1 LKSQSVLEKFPTFIS
16 LLSVSVLVL
25 SIVYD
30 FGFLITLGT
39 SFSEVPTTIADHL
52 RSSLTWV
59 PAVII
64 MFFGAYILE
73 LLNSRIEQG
82 KTEEELIQESPT
94 PKFTAWFR
102 DSPKYPIIGF
112 SLFVPVSVFFELDL
126 PLQAWLF
133 SILIIWFLLHSFFF
147 HHPRIYNQT
156 TKEVYLIT
164 RWLPAIFWFVACS
177 GAIAAN
183 KVKTG
188 NSTDFTFKLEKTEV
202 NAALVRSYDKFYL
215 LWDKTGEQVKFLSTG
230 KVVSFAPTQE
240 KKPNKA
246 LKQDK

>member
-1 LKSQSVLEKFPTFIS
+1 LKNQSVLEKSPIFIS

-39 SFSEVPTTIADHL
+39 NFSEVPTTIADHL

-59 PAVII
+59 PVVII
-64 MFFGAYILE
+64 FFFGAYILE
-73 LLNSRIEQG
+73 LLNRRIEQG

-112 SLFVPVSVFFELDL
+112 SLFVPASAFFGVDL

-133 SILIIWFLLHSFFF
+133 SILIIWFLLHNFFF
-147 HHPRIYNQT
+147 HHPRIYNKT
-156 TKEVYLIT
+156 SKEVYLIT
-164 RWLPAIFWFVACS
+164 RWLPAIFWFVVCS

-202 NAALVRSYDKFYL
+202 KAVLVRSYDKFYL
-215 LWDKTGEQVKFLSTG
+215 LWDNTGKQVKFLSTA
-230 KVVSFAPTQE
+230 KVVSFASTQE
-240 KKPNKA
+240 KKPNKQIN
-246 LKQDK
+246 QDK